1 MVIGLSGVHL
11 GLQSYFVTKNMISD
25 GIGLPEVLLPINHKN
40 YNLQGKMINQ
50 VMKKR
55 ENLHLDWKGCF
66 CLYGDWNRGCD
77 WLL

>member
-1 MVIGLSGVHL
+1 MVPGLSGVHL

-50 VMKKR
+50 VMEKNGKFASRLKR
-55 ENLHLDWKGCF
+55 LFVSL
-66 CLYGDWNRGCD
+66 
-77 WLL
+77 

>member
-40 YNLQGKMINQ
+40 YNLQGKMIN
-50 VMKKR
+50 
-55 ENLHLDWKGCF
+55 
-66 CLYGDWNRGCD
+66 
-77 WLL
+77 